1 METYTTRFAFF
12 VLSARPYLSN
22 CVSLL
27 GRRTKITVRPELVEG
42 HSNKP
47 SIQHSPSVL
56 RYLSTNGGCLNAVS
70 IKRRIPLAVSAI
82 VALNASSFDAFA
94 QVNTSASA
102 DTRADNIV
110 VTATRT
116 ERDAFN
122 TLAQTAV
129 ITRAEIENAGL
140 ISLAELLQRR
150 AGVEIRAT
158 GGPGQPSS
166 VFIRGANATH
176 TVVLVDGLRLGSS
189 TSGSAAF
196 ENIPLDLIDRIEVV
210 KGPRSGLYGADA
222 IGGVIQ
228 IFTRKGRGTSGMG
241 TIGAGNIGARNAN
254 AQLNVGADATQFTL
268 MAGTQKIDAP
278 SATNPFAGSFTFNP
292 DRDPYE
298 NTNAKIG
305 LSHQFTKTD
314 RIALDIWQS
323 RGKTDFDS
331 GSGTFRARNDQ
342 RLSGLG
348 LKLDNQF
355 AEAWRSRVQV
365 GETTDDIRIQ
375 SAFPG
380 TFKTRQQQLG
390 WQNDFTVGQG
400 DVTLGLERRDEK
412 LASTTNYTT
421 KSRKTDAV
429 FIAANQRVDDFT
441 INANVRRDREDQ
453 FGSRTTGGASLGLNI
468 NAQQLLYVS
477 AATAFR
483 APSFNDLYF
492 PGFSNPLLQPE
503 KSRSQE
509 IGWRWRDANLRVNVA
524 AFDNRINN
532 LIAFDFVTSRPQNV
546 QRARIRGLEA
556 SVEAT
561 LLGVNWRVDVTS
573 QTPKNA
579 DTGKRL
585 RSRAETFG
593 ALSAS
598 QTIGA
603 WSWSAN
609 VTASGARFDSA
620 SESATSR
627 MGGYALLG
635 ANVRYAVTREWSL
648 EIIGS
653 NLTDRTYELARGY
666 NQLPRQVML
675 NVRWTGQ

>member
-1 METYTTRFAFF
+1 METNTTRFAFF
-12 VLSARPYLSN
+12 AHPARSYLTSS
-22 CVSLL
+22 V
-27 GRRTKITVRPELVEG
+27 
-42 HSNKP
+42 
-47 SIQHSPSVL
+47 SVL
-56 RYLSTNGGCLNAVS
+56 PPVAPL
-70 IKRRIPLAVSAI
+70 KRRIPLAVSGI
-82 VALNASSFDAFA
+82 FALSTLSFGVFA
-94 QVNTSASA
+94 QVTPSTISA
-102 DTRADNIV
+102 DKADNIV

-116 ERDAFN
+116 ERSAFD
-122 TLAQTAV
+122 TLAQTSI
-129 ITRAEIENAGL
+129 ITRSDIENAGL
-140 ISLAELLQRR
+140 ISLTDLLQRR
-150 AGVEIRAT
+150 AGVEVRAT

-196 ENIPLDLIDRIEVV
+196 ENIPIDLIERIEVV

-228 IFTRKGRGTSGMG
+228 IFTRRGRIAGRGTSGAVTLG
-241 TIGAGNIGARNAN
+241 VGNIGARNAN
-254 AQLNVGADATQFTL
+254 AQLNVGGDATQFTL
-268 MAGTQKIDAP
+268 TAGTQKIDAP
-278 SATNPFAGSFTFNP
+278 SATNLLAGSFTFNP

-298 NTNAKIG
+298 NTNAKVA
-305 LSHQFTKTD
+305 LTHQFNETN
-314 RIALDIWQS
+314 RVALDVWQS

-331 GSGTFRARNDQ
+331 GAGAVRALNDQ

-348 LKLDNQF
+348 LRLDLQF
-355 AEAWRSRVQV
+355 MDRWRSQLQL

-380 TFKTRQQQLG
+380 SFKTRQQQLS
-390 WQNDFTVGQG
+390 WLDTIQLWKG
-400 DVTLGLERRDEK
+400 DVTLGAERREEK

-421 KSRKTDAV
+421 KSRTTDA
-429 FIAANQRVDDFT
+429 ILLAANQRVDAFSV
-441 INANVRRDREDQ
+441 NANVRRDREDQ

-468 NAQQLLYVS
+468 NTEHLLYVS
-477 AATAFR
+477 AASAFR

-492 PGFSNPLLQPE
+492 PRFSNPLLQPE

-509 IGWRWRDANLRVNVA
+509 IGWRWRDANLRVNIA
-524 AFDNRINN
+524 AFDNRITN

-546 QRARIRGLEA
+546 QRARIRGIEA
-556 SVEAT
+556 SVETT
-561 LLGVNWRVDVTS
+561 LAGINWRADITS

-603 WSWSAN
+603 WSWSGN
-609 VTASGARFDSA
+609 VAASGARFDSA
-620 SESATSR
+620 SESAASR
-627 MGGYALLG
+627 MGGYALVG
-635 ANVRYAVTREWSL
+635 ANVRYAVTRDWSL
-648 EIIGS
+648 ELVGS
-653 NLTDRTYELARGY
+653 NLTDRTYEHARGY

-675 NVRWTGQ
+675 NVRWSAK

>member
-1 METYTTRFAFF
+1 METIYTNRFVAS
-12 VLSARPYLSN
+12 VRPARPSA
-22 CVSLL
+22 S
-27 GRRTKITVRPELVEG
+27 
-42 HSNKP
+42 
-47 SIQHSPSVL
+47 SPAAL
-56 RYLSTNGGCLNAVS
+56 FH
-70 IKRRIPLAVSAI
+70 KRRIHIAVSGI
-82 VALNASSFDAFA
+82 FALNMASFGVFA
-94 QVNTSASA
+94 QTPTAAPKAASA
-102 DTRADNIV
+102 TDNIV

-116 ERDAFN
+116 ERNAAD

-129 ITRAEIENAGL
+129 ISRADIENAGS
-140 ISLAELLQRR
+140 ISLADLLQRR

-176 TVVLVDGLRLGSS
+176 TVVLIDGLRIGSS

-196 ENIPLDLIDRIEVV
+196 ENIPLDLIERIEVV

-228 IFTRKGRGTSGMG
+228 IFTRKGQGTSGNVTLG
-241 TIGAGNIGARNAN
+241 VGNIGARSTT
-254 AQLNVGADATQFTL
+254 AQLNIAGDATQFTL
-268 MAGTQKIDAP
+268 QAGTQKMDAG
-278 SATNPFAGSFTFNP
+278 SATNPLVGSFTFNP

-298 NTNAKIG
+298 NTNAKVA
-305 LSHQFTKTD
+305 LTHQFSKTD
-314 RIALDIWQS
+314 RIAIDVWQS

-331 GSGTFRARNDQ
+331 GPGAIRALNDQ

-355 AEAWRSRVQV
+355 DQLLAGWRSRAQV

-380 TFKTRQQQLG
+380 AFKTRQQQLG
-390 WQNDFTVGQG
+390 WQNDFAVLAG

-412 LASTTNYTT
+412 LSSTTNYTS
-421 KSRKTDAV
+421 KSRTTDALYL
-429 FIAANQRVDDFT
+429 AANQRVSAFSV
-441 INANVRRDREDQ
+441 NANVRRDREDQ
-453 FGSRTTGGASLGLNI
+453 FGSRNTGGASLGWNI
-468 NAQQLLYVS
+468 DVTQLIYVS
-477 AATAFR
+477 AANAFR

-509 IGWRWRDANLRVNVA
+509 IGWRWSDKGMRINLA
-524 AFDNRINN
+524 AFDNRITN
-532 LIAFDFVTSRPQNV
+532 LIAFDFVTSKPQNV
-546 QRARIRGLEA
+546 QRARIRGIEA
-556 SVEAT
+556 NIETT
-561 LLGVNWRVDVTS
+561 LAGIDWRAEVTS

-620 SESATSR
+620 NESATSR
-627 MGGYALLG
+627 MSGYALVN
-635 ANVRYAVTREWSL
+635 ASVRYTFTREWSAEL
-648 EIIGS
+648 VGS
-653 NLTDRTYELARGY
+653 NLTDRDYTLARGY
-666 NQLPRQVML
+666 NQLPRQVMFNL
-675 NVRWTGQ
+675 RWAMK